1 VDQQD
6 ARPAPLQSARATGSR
21 FAVILLAGLLALV
34 AVQAARLIWV
44 LVTPAGPIGTPPTPA
59 SRGNGS
65 IGGFDPFFRLQ
76 ASATSNA
83 VTSLPLKLYG
93 TRRDSATGQGFAIIA
108 SLDGVQSSFA
118 VGETI
123 MPGVTLSGVGSDE
136 VTIDRGGVQEKLFLD
151 QSVPA
156 PVAAPSS
163 STSSSDGIRTIDR
176 NGTSGAPVT
185 AQQAAPSS
193 LQPAPSSLPL
203 DARPINE
210 TRILEQ
216 Q

>member
-6 ARPAPLQSARATGSR
+6 TRQAPLPSARASGSWL
-21 FAVILLAGLLALV
+21 AVILLVVSLALV

-44 LVTPAGPIGTPPTPA
+44 LVTPAGPVGAPPTPA
-59 SRGNGS
+59 SKGNGS

-76 ASATSNA
+76 APATSNA
-83 VTSLPLKLYG
+83 VTSLPLKLFG

-123 MPGVTLSGVGSDE
+123 MPGVKLSGVGSDE

-156 PVAAPSS
+156 PVAAPSASMS
-163 STSSSDGIRTIDR
+163 SADGIRTIDR
-176 NGTSGAPVT
+176 NGTSGAPV
-185 AQQAAPSS
+185 AVQSAPPST

-210 TRILEQ
+210 TRTLEQ